1 LSDYDPQEEELME
14 DISQLPNIGE
24 VLAGKLSDI
33 GITSRADLVAKGSI
47 EAVIQIGDTDT
58 TACYNMLYAL
68 EGAIRGVRWHVIPK
82 EERKKLKEEFD
93 SAKELK

>member
-1 LSDYDPQEEELME
+1 ME
-14 DISQLPNIGE
+14 DLSQLLNIGE

-33 GITSRADLVAKGSI
+33 GIKCRADLVAKGSI

-68 EGAIRGVRWHVIPK
+68 EGAIRGVRWHGIPK
-82 EERKKLKEEFD
+82 EERKKLKEGFD
-93 SAKELK
+93 LARELK

>member
-1 LSDYDPQEEELME
+1 ME
-14 DISQLPNIGE
+14 DLSQLPNIGE
-24 VLAGKLSDI
+24 VLAGKLRDI

-47 EAVIQIGDTDT
+47 ETVIQISDTDS

-68 EGAIRGVRWHVIPK
+68 EGAIRGVRWHGIPK

-93 SAKELK
+93 LARELK

>member
-1 LSDYDPQEEELME
+1 ME
-14 DISQLPNIGE
+14 DLSQLPNIGE

-58 TACYNMLYAL
+58 AACYNMLYAL
-68 EGAIRGVRWHVIPK
+68 EGAIRGVRWHGIPK

-93 SAKELK
+93 LARELK

>member
-1 LSDYDPQEEELME
+1 ME
-14 DISQLPNIGE
+14 DLSQLPNIGE

-33 GITSRADLVAKGSI
+33 GIISRTALVAKGSI
-47 EAVIQIGDTDT
+47 EAVIQIGDTDS

-68 EGAIRGVRWHVIPK
+68 EGAIRGVRWHGIPK

-93 SAKELK
+93 LARELK